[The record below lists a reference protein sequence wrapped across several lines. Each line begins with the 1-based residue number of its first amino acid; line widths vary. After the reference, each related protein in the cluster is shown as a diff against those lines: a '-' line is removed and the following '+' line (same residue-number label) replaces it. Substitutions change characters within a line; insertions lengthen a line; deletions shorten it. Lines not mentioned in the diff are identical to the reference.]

1 MIDSSKLR
9 ARLTLC
15 ITDLN
20 NFFPSTTYPLPHLR
34 LLITSLKFLDSDIDT
49 SPLTCA
55 IAELVNLRKD
65 LAKLYDTTDHPT
77 MMALSVQIL
86 KAHTIVL
93 RRLYHEQQEI
103 TQRQTER
110 TGRLSSAD
118 IDNSGTDSSA
128 DAVTASPLNRADS
141 LPADEG
147 VLNEIKLNGR
157 VRLLE
162 VRDEARRMYGA
173 TLRQYNKMIEDFCS
187 GKPDRQ
193 AQTALRKNWVMM
205 KEANAL
211 RDEAKILAW
220 TLGLEAKK
228 L

>member
-20 NFFPSTTYPLPHLR
+20 NFFPPTTYPLPHLR
-34 LLITSLKFLDSDIDT
+34 HLITSLKLLDSDVDT
-49 SPLTCA
+49 NLLTDA

-86 KAHTIVL
+86 KAHTTVL

-110 TGRLSSAD
+110 TGRSSSAD
-118 IDNSGTDSSA
+118 IGDPELNGSPE
-128 DAVTASPLNRADS
+128 AVTTSLPRREDSP
-141 LPADEG
+141 PADEG
-147 VLNEIKLNGR
+147 VPNEMKLNGR
-157 VRLLE
+157 VRLPEL
-162 VRDEARRMYGA
+162 RDEAKRMYGA
-173 TLRQYNKMIEDFCS
+173 TLRHHNRMIEDFCS
-187 GKPDRQ
+187 GRPDSQ
-193 AQTALRKNWVMM
+193 AQIALRKDWVMM